1 MKRLLTLSMVL
12 VISAAVLTGCS
23 GGDGSS
29 SALNSVGT
37 SVDGNE
43 VAIEQASMKLV
54 DTVQNGG
61 YELIGT
67 EELNAW
73 VTEGKEMIIID
84 TMPADSYAKGRI
96 PGALNAELP
105 KTGMAD
111 VTAEQR
117 EAFTALLGDDKD
129 VPVVVYCG
137 FVACERSD
145 VGAVIAKE
153 LGYNNVYRCPGGIV
167 AWENAGYEAEK

>member
-1 MKRLLTLSMVL
+1 MKRFLTLLMVL
-12 VISAAVLTGCS
+12 TLSAAVLAGCS
-23 GGDGSS
+23 SGNDA
-29 SALNSVGT
+29 SATLNSVGT

-43 VAIEQASMKLV
+43 VAIEKASMKLV
-54 DTVQNGG
+54 NTVNDGG

-67 EELNAW
+67 EELNTW
-73 VTEGKEMIIID
+73 TTEGKEMIIID

-111 VTAEQR
+111 VTAEQK
-117 EAFTALLGDDKD
+117 EAFTSLLGTNKD
-129 VPVVVYCG
+129 IPVVVYCG

-153 LGYNNVYRCPGGIV
+153 LGYNNVYRCPGGII
-167 AWENAGYEAEK
+167 AWENAGYATEK

>member
-23 GGDGSS
+23 GGNGSS

-54 DTVQNGG
+54 DAVQNGG
-61 YELIGT
+61 YELVGT

-105 KTGMAD
+105 ET
-111 VTAEQR
+111 
-117 EAFTALLGDDKD
+117 
-129 VPVVVYCG
+129 
-137 FVACERSD
+137 
-145 VGAVIAKE
+145 
-153 LGYNNVYRCPGGIV
+153 
-167 AWENAGYEAEK
+167 